1 MSLSELRR
9 PPYVGP
15 AGALRATRALNVLDE
30 LRVPYARDETKCPG
44 DQWGSL
50 GALDPSRSLHWFLDD
65 GEMAD
70 GWSLSRWSSSR
81 SR

>member
-9 PPYVGP
+9 PPFVGP
-15 AGALRATRALNVLDE
+15 AGVLSATRRLNVLDE
-30 LRVPYARDETKCPG
+30 LRVPYTREETNGASDP
-44 DQWGSL
+44 WGSL
-50 GALDPSRSLHWFLDD
+50 GALDPSRSLHWFLGD